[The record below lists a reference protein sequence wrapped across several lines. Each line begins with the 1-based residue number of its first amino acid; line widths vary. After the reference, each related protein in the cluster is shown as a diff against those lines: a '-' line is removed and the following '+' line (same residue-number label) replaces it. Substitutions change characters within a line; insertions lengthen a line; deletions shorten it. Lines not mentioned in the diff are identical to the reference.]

1 MRRDMRKDSLTLER
15 FRRCEAA
22 ARLLEKAKDSSLH
35 RKSDAASGFEWCE
48 DMLDDAWN
56 DIDRIASQSGDR
68 DARIVASHFL
78 FLETWLDTASEVGL
92 SVDKTKKLA
101 YAALM
106 RLDKEE
112 AD

>member
-15 FRRCEAA
+15 FRRYEAA
-22 ARLLEKAKDSSLH
+22 ARILEKAKASSLT
-35 RKSDAASGFEWCE
+35 RKAMAATGFEWCE
-48 DMLDDAWN
+48 DMLDSAWS
-56 DIDRIASQSGDR
+56 DVDRIAKQSGER
-68 DARIVASHFL
+68 DANIVASHFL
-78 FLETWLDTASEVGL
+78 FLDRWLDTASEAGL

-112 AD
+112 